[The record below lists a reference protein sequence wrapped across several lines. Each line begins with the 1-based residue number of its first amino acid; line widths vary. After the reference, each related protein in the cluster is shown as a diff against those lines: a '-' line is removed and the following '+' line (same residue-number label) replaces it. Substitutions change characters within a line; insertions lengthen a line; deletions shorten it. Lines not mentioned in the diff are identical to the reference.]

1 MHANSRKVDKINM
14 FDLTN
19 SFTFEKVVKTSK

>member
-19 SFTFEKVVKTSK
+19 SFTLEEVVKTSK